1 MSFLSL
7 GLNSLQGKC
16 LGFRN
21 SLGLWKFL
29 INNVRLVGFSL
40 VFSRTLAI
48 RYMCGVTVIT
58 VYIFFSFY

>member
-7 GLNSLQGKC
+7 ELNSLQGKC
-16 LGFRN
+16 LCFRN

-40 VFSRTLAI
+40 VFSRTWAMS
-48 RYMCGVTVIT
+48 YMCGVIVIT